1 MLFDLPCGLSGK
13 PGFKTNQV
21 KGKKKKTDASGKVV
35 LAL

>member
-21 KGKKKKTDASGKVV
+21 KGKKKTDASGKVV